1 MGRREPSA
9 SRSPG
14 AVLRV
19 PNPPDRCVRP
29 SRSLPARQT
38 QPVPGP
44 CAYQIFCAPPRN
56 GAGSTAGGSPHPGR
70 RQPRQARPYRSRAL
84 PVYFAQ
90 CARCFVRRQALRYGI
105 GKCNIFTCNNMK
117 TKPWPC
123 YMAIAIVRPGPPLLS
138 RVNRPV
144 GLPEAAAPARRGSR
158 CRTPKRKRTAP
169 ASPEAQLRGLGPA
182 GASPSHPRVHPF
194 VSRSPPA
201 VAQSPPS
208 ASLTLPSNN
217 IRWCIESKSPNRF
230 EAAKKETFGPCR
242 RIGVPPK
249 R

>member
-1 MGRREPSA
+1 MDGAPRTIGQPQPWGGAPCSQSPQIVVSGRRAHCPLVKPNQYLAPALIEFFAPLPGMGPAPRLADHRAAAGPPGEAVSQPRA
-9 SRSPG
+9 SR
-14 AVLRV
+14 VL
-19 PNPPDRCVRP
+19 CTVRP
-29 SRSLPARQT
+29 L
-38 QPVPGP
+38 
-44 CAYQIFCAPPRN
+44 
-56 GAGSTAGGSPHPGR
+56 
-70 RQPRQARPYRSRAL
+70 L
-84 PVYFAQ
+84 
-90 CARCFVRRQALRYGI
+90 VRRQALRYGI
-105 GKCNIFTCNNMK
+105 VKCNIFTCNNMK

-138 RVNRPV
+138 RVNPPV

-169 ASPEAQLRGLGPA
+169 ASPEAQLRGLEPA
-182 GASPSHPRVHPF
+182 GASPSHPRVQPF
-194 VSRSPPA
+194 VSRSPPV

-217 IRWCIESKSPNRF
+217 VRWCIESKSPNRF
-230 EAAKKETFGPCR
+230 EAAKKETCGPCR